1 MLRNICIIAAHLI
14 KLGFAKKQNA
24 VHSSHVQRREQ
35 AICFFRGGGKL
46 KKYNFPQGKGS
57 LNK

>member
-1 MLRNICIIAAHLI
+1 MLRNICIIAVQLI

-24 VHSSHVQRREQ
+24 VHFSHVQWREY
-35 AICFFRGGGKL
+35 AICFFEGGKL
-46 KKYNFPQGKGS
+46 KKYSLPQGKGS